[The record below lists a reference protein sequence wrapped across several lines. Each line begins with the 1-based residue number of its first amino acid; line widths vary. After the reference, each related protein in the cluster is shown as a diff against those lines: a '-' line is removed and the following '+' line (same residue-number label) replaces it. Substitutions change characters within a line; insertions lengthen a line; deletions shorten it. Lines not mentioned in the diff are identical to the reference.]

1 MARTPLHRQTTR
13 WPGASPGGTAADFK
27 RIPKR
32 RLPGIQTQCMNMRTR
47 PPFAPEYS
55 AKRAR
60 IGMRAQPPPPG
71 RAACFRNPGAAGG
84 KNKLL
89 DPWRQKVSP
98 RDRRENLDLVKMRGL
113 NGRRA
118 LWTQPVRSA
127 ALTCPRRWRLLFC
140 LSFFLQPLC
149 RVCGAIDRQCRLSLC
164 EILASLQCSGT
175 VLCLCMYRGPAWFV
189 PILAKMNAFATVPV
203 MEGASMTLQSRT
215 LARD

>member
-140 LSFFLQPLC
+140 LSFFCSPC
-149 RVCGAIDRQCRLSLC
+149 VACVGRSTDSAVCLS
-164 EILASLQCSGT
+164 
-175 VLCLCMYRGPAWFV
+175 
-189 PILAKMNAFATVPV
+189 
-203 MEGASMTLQSRT
+203 
-215 LARD
+215 ARS